1 MQQRARC
8 ASPPSPSRPIQSLP
22 PNILQASLLL
32 PTHTATI
39 LAPPGR
45 GGLQHPPPD
54 PLAFFSALWSVLPN
68 ASVVYPKN
76 SLDPVDPLLTCVP
89 WLAG

>member
-1 MQQRARC
+1 MSVLGGGVRGACSRGLDVPPLRPHPVPS
-8 ASPPSPSRPIQSLP
+8 SPCLRD
-22 PNILQASLLL
+22 ILEASLLF

-76 SLDPVDPLLTCVP
+76 
-89 WLAG
+89 